1 MATTSPLR
9 IALVLP
15 VHGTAAWPVELI
27 AEHLREAGHR
37 AEAVAGVASAGDVD
51 VVHCFGV
58 DAARARATADGGSP
72 VLVTPS
78 TEESL
83 SAAPF
88 EPDALLAASA
98 SAVVRSSRDQ
108 EQVHRL
114 GIPWSRTWV
123 LPGAV
128 DTETYRR
135 VGPMARRT
143 DRVRLIT
150 EMHGPDD
157 GIEDVLA
164 AISRIEDVELVV
176 MAGTDRVVDLRD
188 RERRVRAAA
197 SSAGVAQRLAVVAPS
212 SDGERAWWLR
222 SAHVAVAVP
231 RAPRMGD
238 FAAQAMACGSA
249 VVATPVD
256 GLGDLVVHGV
266 TGLNV
271 PVGDTVSLARAVGS
285 LVSDGFA
292 RESQGIA
299 AADRALS
306 RFAWPRVTAELA
318 GIYGRI
324 AAERG
329 AAPPDDPSD
338 EAALLATDV
347 DDAVGP

>member
-1 MATTSPLR
+1 MTPSAPLDV
-9 IALVLP
+9 ALVLP
-15 VHGTAAWPVELI
+15 EEGTATWPVERL
-27 AEHLREAGHR
+27 AEQLRETGHAAR
-37 AEAVAGVASAGDVD
+37 VVTADAALQAE

-58 DAARARATADGGSP
+58 EKARSLAAAGGDAP
-72 VLVTPS
+72 MLLTPS

-83 SAAPF
+83 SPAEY

-114 GIPWSRTWV
+114 GIPWARTWV

-128 DTETYRR
+128 DAGTYRR
-135 VGPMARRT
+135 VGPMANRT

-157 GIEDVLA
+157 GIEDVLD
-164 AISRIEDVELVV
+164 AISRLEDVELVV
-176 MAGTDRVVDLRD
+176 LSGAPSDEVVDLRD
-188 RERRVRAAA
+188 REVRVRAAA
-197 SSAGVAQRLAVVAPS
+197 TSAGVAQRLAVVAPS

-222 SAHVAVAVP
+222 SADVAVAVP

-238 FAAQAMACGSA
+238 FATQAMACGSA
-249 VVATPVD
+249 IVATPVD

-266 TGLNV
+266 TGINV
-271 PVGDTVSLARAVGS
+271 PVGDTVSLARAVGA
-285 LVSDGFA
+285 LVSDDFA

-306 RFAWPRVTAELA
+306 RFAWPRVAAELV
-318 GIYGRI
+318 GIYRR
-324 AAERG
+324 AAGDR
-329 AAPPDDPSD
+329 AAAVDDPGE
-338 EAALLATDV
+338 EAAMLADL